1 MSIKTKSHAE
11 TRGVRVLVESRFLE
25 EQSLP
30 AAERFAFAYRVR
42 IENVGSEVVQLR
54 TRHWVITDSYKHVEE
69 VRGPGVIGEQP
80 TLRPGQAFEYTSG
93 AILRTQRGSM
103 KGSYQM
109 VTEGGDHFDATIA
122 EFALER
128 PYSLN

>member
-25 EQSLP
+25 EQSQP

-109 VTEGGDHFDATIA
+109 VTEGGEQFDAVIA

-128 PYSLN
+128 PFSLN

>member
-25 EQSLP
+25 EQSQP

-109 VTEGGDHFDATIA
+109 VTEGGEHFDAVIA

>member
-1 MSIKTKSHAE
+1 MSISNKSHAE
-11 TRGVRVLVESRFLE
+11 TRGVRVLVESRYLD
-25 EQSLP
+25 EQSQP
-30 AAERFAFAYRVR
+30 AADRYAFAYRVR
-42 IENVGSEVVQLR
+42 IENRGQDVVQLV
-54 TRHWVITDSYKHVEE
+54 TRHWVITDSYTHVEE
-69 VRGPGVIGEQP
+69 VRGPGVVGEQP

-109 VTEGGDHFDATIA
+109 VTDDGERFDAEIG

>member
-1 MSIKTKSHAE
+1 MSISNKSHAD
-11 TRGVRVLVESRFLE
+11 TRGVRVLVESRYLD
-25 EQSLP
+25 EQSHP

-42 IENVGSEVVQLR
+42 IENRGSDVVKLVS
-54 TRHWVITDSYKHVEE
+54 RHWVITDSLEHVEE

-93 AILRTQRGSM
+93 AVLRTQRGSM

-109 VTEGGDHFDATIA
+109 VTDDGQQFDAVIG

>member
-1 MSIKTKSHAE
+1 MSISNKSHAD
-11 TRGVRVLVESRFLE
+11 TRGVRVLVESRYLD
-25 EQSLP
+25 EQSHP

-42 IENVGSEVVQLR
+42 IENRGSDVVKLVS
-54 TRHWVITDSYKHVEE
+54 RHWVITDSLEHVEE

-93 AILRTQRGSM
+93 AVLRTQRGSM
-103 KGSYQM
+103 QGSYQM
-109 VTEGGDHFDATIA
+109 VTDDGQQFDAVIG

>member
-25 EQSLP
+25 EQSQP

-69 VRGPGVIGEQP
+69 
-80 TLRPGQAFEYTSG
+80 
-93 AILRTQRGSM
+93 
-103 KGSYQM
+103 
-109 VTEGGDHFDATIA
+109 
-122 EFALER
+122 
-128 PYSLN
+128 

>member
-25 EQSLP
+25 EQSQP

-109 VTEGGDHFDATIA
+109 VTESGDHFDAVIG

>member
-25 EQSLP
+25 EQSQP

-109 VTEGGDHFDATIA
+109 VTEGGEQFDAVIA

>member
-25 EQSLP
+25 EQSQP

-80 TLRPGQAFEYTSG
+80 TLRPGQAFEYTSR

-109 VTEGGDHFDATIA
+109 VTEGGEQFDAVIA

>member
-1 MSIKTKSHAE
+1 MRITNKSHAE

-25 EQSLP
+25 EQSHP
-30 AAERFAFAYRVR
+30 AADRYAFAYRVR
-42 IENVGSEVVQLR
+42 IENVGTEVVQLR
-54 TRHWVITDSYKHVEE
+54 TRHWVITDSLKHVEE

>member
-25 EQSLP
+25 EQSRP

-42 IENVGSEVVQLR
+42 IENVGNEVVQLR
-54 TRHWVITDSYKHVEE
+54 TRHWIITDSYKHVEE

-109 VTEGGDHFDATIA
+109 VTESGEQFDAVIA

-128 PYSLN
+128 PFSLN

>member
-1 MSIKTKSHAE
+1 MRITNKSHAE

-25 EQSLP
+25 EQSQP

-42 IENVGSEVVQLR
+42 IENVGNEVVQLR
-54 TRHWVITDSYKHVEE
+54 TRHWVITDSLKHVEE

-109 VTEGGDHFDATIA
+109 VTEDGERFDAEIA
-122 EFALER
+122 PFSLSM
-128 PYSLN
+128 PYAVN

>member
-1 MSIKTKSHAE
+1 MRITNKSHAE
-11 TRGVRVLVESRFLE
+11 TRGIRVLVESRYLDD
-25 EQSLP
+25 QSHP

-42 IENVGSEVVQLR
+42 IENRGDEVVQLV
-54 TRHWVITDSYKHVEE
+54 TRHWIITDSLKHVEE

-109 VTEGGDHFDATIA
+109 VTESGERFDAVIG

>member
-25 EQSLP
+25 EQSQP

-69 VRGPGVIGEQP
+69 VRGPGVVGQQPNLKPGEH
-80 TLRPGQAFEYTSG
+80 FEYTSG
-93 AILRTQRGSM
+93 CVLSTPRGQM
-103 KGSYQM
+103 QGTYQM
-109 VTEGGDHFDATIA
+109 HRSDGSRFEAEIA
-122 EFALER
+122 PFALAL
-128 PYSLN
+128 PHSLN

>member
-25 EQSLP
+25 EQSQP

-54 TRHWVITDSYKHVEE
+54 TRHWVITDSLKHVEE

-109 VTEGGDHFDATIA
+109 VTEGGEQFDAVIA